1 MVAMAAGVQALLAKY
16 ETVEE
21 VVVVEE
27 EEEESVG
34 PSALPAP
41 DI

>member
-1 MVAMAAGVQALLAKY
+1 V
-16 ETVEE
+16 VE
-21 VVVVEE
+21 EE

-41 DI
+41 EIEPLNP